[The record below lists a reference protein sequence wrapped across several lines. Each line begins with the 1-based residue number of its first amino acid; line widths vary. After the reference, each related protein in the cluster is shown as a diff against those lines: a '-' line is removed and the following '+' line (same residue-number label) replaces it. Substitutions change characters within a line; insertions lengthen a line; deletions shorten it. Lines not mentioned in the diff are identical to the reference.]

1 MIQPRHSPHW
11 NLLPQLT
18 TRVFLTFPGVSASRD
33 GPQGGGSEGG
43 GAPLGPPVRRHPW
56 LMPGSGWSP
65 EVWAG
70 RAAGTVL

>member
-43 GAPLGPPVRRHPW
+43 GDVGPKGYSRRTGWGWGGPRGGPPT
-56 LMPGSGWSP
+56 SIT
-65 EVWAG
+65 
-70 RAAGTVL
+70 GTS